1 MSDALA
7 GRSAIVTGAS
17 RGLGLAAAALHDA
30 GANIVPTSRTEEACI
45 ARTVELFGRVDILV
59 NNAGA
64 NPAFGRCCRRTAGA
78 SRRRSTSTS
87 RP

>member
-17 RGLGLAAAALHDA
+17 RGLAAAAALHDA